1 MSTAYLESRSA
12 EAAAYGGLVDAIGG
26 IATAVL
32 AIIALTGYA
41 PDMLGA
47 IATIVFG
54 AALLIQGGTLL
65 SEYSGLLFPSGAAA
79 SSAASESFA
88 GDGLAAMFLVGASG
102 IVLGILALLRI
113 APATLIAVAVIAFGA
128 ALVMSSG
135 SVRHLYRL
143 QTLARRASGKQS
155 GHEFVAGEM
164 ASGSAGVQL
173 VVGLTAIVLG
183 ILSVAGVRSAI
194 LTLVALLVL
203 GITVILTGTTV
214 SGMIMSFMRP
224 ERMVS

>member
-1 MSTAYLESRSA
+1 MSTAYLESRST
-12 EAAAYGGLVDAIGG
+12 EAAAYGGLIDAVGG

-32 AIIALTGYA
+32 AIIALTGYS
-41 PDMLGA
+41 PDLLGG

-65 SEYSGLLFPSGAAA
+65 SEYSGLVFPSGAAA

-88 GDGLAAMFLVGASG
+88 GDGLSAMFLVGAAG
-102 IVLGILALLRI
+102 IVLGILALLGI
-113 APATLIAVAVIAFGA
+113 AAATLIAVAVIGFGA
-128 ALVMSSG
+128 ALVLSSG

-143 QTLARRASGKQS
+143 QTVSRRSSTQS
-155 GHEFVAGEM
+155 ATEFVAGEM

-173 VVGLTAIVLG
+173 VVGLATIVLG
-183 ILSVAGVRSAI
+183 ILSVAGVRTAT

-203 GITVILTGTTV
+203 GITVILMGSTV
-214 SGMIMSFMRP
+214 TGMIMSFMRP
-224 ERMVS
+224 ARTTL